1 MFCEDKLK
9 YPLLIKDPGW
19 LMIQVDEW
27 SKLDNPNGLK
37 SIDDP
42 SQLTIQV
49 DSVIDDQSQLIIY
62 VDWQSKLIWC
72 YKEKETIKHLKI
84 SICL

>member
-1 MFCEDKLK
+1 
-9 YPLLIKDPGW
+9 
-19 LMIQVDEW
+19 MIQVDEW

-49 DSVIDDQSQLIIY
+49 DSVIDDQSQLII
-62 VDWQSKLIWC
+62 
-72 YKEKETIKHLKI
+72 
-84 SICL
+84 

>member
-1 MFCEDKLK
+1 M
-9 YPLLIKDPGW
+9 
-19 LMIQVDEW
+19 

-49 DSVIDDQSQLIIY
+49 DSVIDDKSQLII
-62 VDWQSKLIWC
+62 
-72 YKEKETIKHLKI
+72 
-84 SICL
+84 